1 MGKDN
6 KLENSKKR
14 LKIYYSLLIS
24 VICFIGVSFAF
35 FTLYLRQ
42 GDNNAVTALSCFTT
56 TLTEENSAL
65 NLTNE
70 FPISDENG
78 MKKTPF
84 TFKLTNTCDK
94 YVKAYITLDP
104 LKEGEANYIL
114 SKYIKANVSSKGTT
128 NSGSLIVGD
137 QATKELENKDNGY
150 ILKEVVLSPKES
162 KEYDLRI
169 WIDYDTTKEQA
180 AGMSYP
186 SQIVI
191 VTEPSKTSLAGA
203 ILANNEVKTPL
214 TTPGKEVSAH
224 TKDDVES
231 QTTSV
236 SSTYQAYY
244 FTYGTGYEANGTKFN
259 LTGATVTSDTYA
271 NSYSSLVGK
280 YLVSLNASDAGSAT
294 AGTMKTTTNLS
305 SVYYVVS
312 ATSSSYIYKQITSN
326 KNTTEALLASAK
338 DDYGTSY
345 YFRGTVK
352 NNYVRFANKCWRIVR
367 IVGDGSVK
375 LVLHNDNTAGAANP
389 CSSANNS
396 TNAAFARYSGTTYTS
411 AFNSSYDDNA
421 YIGFMYGT
429 AGASNYASAHAN
441 NNKSDILKNLETWY
455 TNNLASYAD
464 KLADTIWCNDKS
476 TFITLKN
483 GSTYGTG
490 LGYET
495 NETGYGAY
503 NRIYGGDATS
513 YASPSLICPND
524 NNGGKLSKFTV
535 SDTPKGNGNL
545 TYKIGLLT
553 ADEIAFSGSTY
564 YNYNRSTY
572 LQENTGTNW
581 WWSLSPGHFS
591 GGRADVWVVYL
602 SDLYNGRVNNGNGVR
617 PAISLVSSATI
628 SGGSGTSEDPYIVD

>member
-1 MGKDN
+1 MDKDN

-128 NSGSLIVGD
+128 NSGSLIVGN
-137 QATKELENKDNGY
+137 QTTKELENKDNGY
-150 ILKEVVLSPKES
+150 ILKEVVLNPNES

-169 WIDYDTTKEQA
+169 WIDYDTTKEHA

-203 ILANNEVKTPL
+203 ILANNEVVEPL
-214 TTPGKEVSAH
+214 TVPGKEVSAH

-231 QTTSV
+231 QTKSV

-259 LTGATVTSDTYA
+259 LTGAAVTSGTYA

-280 YLVSLNASDAGSAT
+280 YLPDISLISSGSST
-294 AGTMKTTTNLS
+294 AGKMQTTTNLE
-305 SVYYVVS
+305 SVNYVVS
-312 ATSSSYIYKQITSN
+312 ATSSSFVYKRITSN
-326 KNTTEALLASAK
+326 KNTTETVLASTE

-345 YFRGTVK
+345 YFRGAVK
-352 NNYVRFANKCWRIVR
+352 NNYVAFANKCWRIVR
-367 IVGDGSVK
+367 ITGDGSVK
-375 LVLHNDNTAGAANP
+375 LVLHNDNISSSFSP
-389 CSSANNS
+389 CSSSNNS
-396 TNAAFARYSGTTYTS
+396 TVAAFVHRNGSIYRS
-411 AFNSSYDDNA
+411 AFNKEMTDNA

-429 AGASNYASAHAN
+429 IGATNYASTHTN
-441 NNKSDILKNLETWY
+441 INKSTILTDLETWY
-455 TNNLASYAD
+455 KNNLVQYED
-464 KLADTIWCNDKS
+464 KLADTIWCNDKK
-476 TFITLKN
+476 TIN
-483 GSTYGTG
+483 GG
-490 LGYET
+490 LGYG
-495 NETGYGAY
+495 NG
-503 NRIYGGDATS
+503 NSTS
-513 YASPSLICPND
+513 YATVERLTSTKMPSLICNND

-535 SDTPKGNGNL
+535 EDTTKGNGNL

-553 ADEIAFSGSTY
+553 ADEITFSGLMY
-564 YNYNRSTY
+564 QKYNLSTY
-572 LQENTGTNW
+572 LTENAGGDWWTISPHNAVTNFAY
-581 WWSLSPGHFS
+581 GF
-591 GGRADVWVVYL
+591 VVFDHYL
-602 SDLYNGRVNNGNGVR
+602 SYLLVDNAASVR
-617 PAISLVSSATI
+617 PAISLISSTRI
-628 SGGSGTSEDPYIVD
+628 SGGTGTSEDPYIVD

>member
-1 MGKDN
+1 MDKDN

-94 YVKAYITLDP
+94 YVKAYITLEP

-128 NSGSLIVGD
+128 NSGSLIVGS
-137 QATKELENKDNGY
+137 QPTKELENKDNGY
-150 ILKEVVLSPKES
+150 ILKKVVLSPKES

-191 VTEPSKTSLAGA
+191 VTEPSKEQPAAPEGWYEAQTGTLLASLRNDNS
-203 ILANNEVKTPL
+203 LEKPL
-214 TTPGKEVSAH
+214 TEPGKEVSAH
-224 TKDDVES
+224 TFRDISE
-231 QTTSV
+231 TSTVTV
-236 SSTYQAYY
+236 STSEQAYY
-244 FTYGTGYEANGTKFN
+244 ITYGTGYETNGTNFN
-259 LTGATVTSDTYA
+259 LTGAAVTSKTYA
-271 NSYSSLVGK
+271 NSYSSLIGK
-280 YLVSLNASDAGSAT
+280 YLPDNSFNHAGSST
-294 AGTMKTTTNLS
+294 AGEMKETTNLRF
-305 SVYYVVS
+305 VFYIVS
-312 ATSSSYIYKQITSN
+312 ATSTSFTYKMITSN
-326 KNTTEALLASAK
+326 KNTTEALLASAE

-345 YFRGTVK
+345 YYRGAVK
-352 NNYVRFANKCWRIVR
+352 NNYVQFANKCWRIVR
-367 IVGDGSVK
+367 ITGDGSIK
-375 LVLHNDNTAGAANP
+375 LILHNDNTAGVSNP
-389 CSSANNS
+389 CSSSNN
-396 TNAAFARYSGTTYTS
+396 NNEAAYAHYNGTTYTS
-411 AFNSSYDDNA
+411 AYNDNNNDNA
-421 YIGFMYGT
+421 YIGFMFGQ
-429 AGASNYASAHAN
+429 AGASDYARTHAN
-441 NNKSDILKNLETWY
+441 TNKSTILTNLETWY
-455 TNNLASYAD
+455 KNNLSSYED

-476 TFITLKN
+476 TVL
-483 GSTYGTG
+483 GG
-490 LGYET
+490 LGYGT
-495 NETGYGAY
+495 NNTFYGNY
-503 NRIYGGDATS
+503 DRTYS
-513 YASPSLICPND
+513 SKLPSLKCPND

-535 SDTPKGNGNL
+535 NDTTNGNGSL

-553 ADEIAFSGSTY
+553 ADESAFAGLAY
-564 YNYNRSTY
+564 EGYNLSTY
-572 LQENTGTNW
+572 LRENESSLW
-581 WWSLSPGHFS
+581 WTLSIFNFYTSNISVFTS
-591 GGRADVWVVYL
+591 GGGLNYTSGSSKIAI
-602 SDLYNGRVNNGNGVR
+602 R
-617 PAISLVSSATI
+617 PAISLTSSSTV

>member
-56 TLTEENSAL
+56 TLTEENSAI

-114 SKYIKANVSSKGTT
+114 SKYIKANLSSKGTT
-128 NSGSLIVGD
+128 NSGSLIVGN
-137 QATKELENKDNGY
+137 QSTKELENKDNGY

-203 ILANNEVKTPL
+203 ILADNEVVEPL
-214 TTPGKEVSAH
+214 TVPGKEVSAH
-224 TKDDVES
+224 TLNDVES
-231 QTTSV
+231 ETSSV
-236 SSTYQAYY
+236 SSTYQSYY
-244 FTYGTGYEANGTKFN
+244 ITYGTGWTANGTKLN
-259 LTGATVTSDTYA
+259 LTGAAVTSDTYA

-280 YLVSLNASDAGSAT
+280 YLTSRLILSTGSST
-294 AGTMKTTTNLS
+294 AGTMVKTTNLNN
-305 SVYYVVS
+305 VYYVVS
-312 ATSSSYIYKQITSN
+312 ATKDSFTYKELTSN
-326 KNTTEALLASAK
+326 KNTTEALLASTE

-345 YFRGTVK
+345 YFRGAVK
-352 NNYVRFANKCWRIVR
+352 NNYVEFANKCWRIVR
-367 IVGDGSVK
+367 IVGEGSVK
-375 LVLHNDNTAGAANP
+375 LALYNDNTNKVSKP
-389 CSSANNS
+389 CSSVNNNN
-396 TNAAFARYSGTTYTS
+396 TAAFARYSGTTYQS
-411 AFNSSYDDNA
+411 DFNSSTNIDNA
-421 YIGFMYGT
+421 YIGVMYGKPN
-429 AGASNYASAHAN
+429 ADNYADTHAN
-441 NNKSDILKNLETWY
+441 INKSTILTNLETWY
-455 TNNLASYAD
+455 KEYLLQYD
-464 KLADTIWCNDKS
+464 EKLADTIWCNDKS
-476 TFITLKN
+476 TRN
-483 GSTYGTG
+483 NE
-490 LGYET
+490 LGYGSKDT
-495 NETGYGAY
+495 YYAAY
-503 NRIYGGDATS
+503 NRL
-513 YASPSLICPND
+513 ASTKQPTLICPND

-535 SDTPKGNGNL
+535 NDIINGNGSL

-553 ADEIAFSGSTY
+553 ADEIAFSGSNSDA
-564 YNYNRSTY
+564 YNKSAY
-572 LQENTGTNW
+572 LQKNTENNSW
-581 WWSLSPGHFS
+581 WTLSPAALFFDY
-591 GGRADVWVVYL
+591 GGGVWFIH
-602 SDLYNGRVNNGNGVR
+602 NGNFFGVGTTGNIGLR
-617 PAISLVSSATI
+617 PSIALKASTTI
-628 SGGSGTSEDPYIVD
+628 SSGTGTSEDPYIVE

>member
-1 MGKDN
+1 MDKDN

-94 YVKAYITLDP
+94 YVKVYITLDP

-191 VTEPSKTSLAGA
+191 VNEPSKEQPAAPEGWYEAQTGTLLASLRNDNS
-203 ILANNEVKTPL
+203 LEKPL
-214 TTPGKEVSAH
+214 TEPGKEVSAH
-224 TKDDVES
+224 TFRDISE
-231 QTTSV
+231 TSTVTV
-236 SSTYQAYY
+236 STSEQAYY
-244 FTYGTGYEANGTKFN
+244 ITYGTGYETNGTNFN
-259 LTGATVTSDTYA
+259 LTGAAVTSKTYA
-271 NSYSSLVGK
+271 NSYSSLIGK
-280 YLVSLNASDAGSAT
+280 YLPDISFNHAGSST
-294 AGTMKTTTNLS
+294 AGEMKETTNLRF
-305 SVYYVVS
+305 VFYIVS
-312 ATSSSYIYKQITSN
+312 ATSTSFTYKMITSN
-326 KNTTEALLASAK
+326 KNTTEALLASAE

-345 YFRGTVK
+345 YYRGAVK
-352 NNYVRFANKCWRIVR
+352 NNYVQFANKCWRIVR
-367 IVGDGSVK
+367 ITGDGSIK
-375 LVLHNDNTAGAANP
+375 LILNNDNTAGVSNP
-389 CSSANNS
+389 CSSSNN
-396 TNAAFARYSGTTYTS
+396 NNEAAYAHYNGTTYTS
-411 AFNSSYDDNA
+411 AYNDNSKDNA
-421 YIGFMYGT
+421 YIGFMFGQ
-429 AGASNYASAHAN
+429 AGASDYASTHAN
-441 NNKSDILKNLETWY
+441 TNKSTILTNLETWY
-455 TNNLASYAD
+455 KNNLSSYED

-476 TFITLKN
+476 TVL
-483 GSTYGTG
+483 GG
-490 LGYET
+490 LGYGT
-495 NETGYGAY
+495 NNTFYGNY
-503 NRIYGGDATS
+503 DRTYS
-513 YASPSLICPND
+513 SKLPSLKCPND

-535 SDTPKGNGNL
+535 NDTTNGNGSL

-553 ADEIAFSGSTY
+553 ADESAFAGLAY
-564 YNYNRSTY
+564 EGYNLSTY
-572 LQENTGTNW
+572 LRENESSLW
-581 WWSLSPGHFS
+581 WTLSIFNFYTSNISVFTS
-591 GGRADVWVVYL
+591 GGGLNYTSGSSKIAI
-602 SDLYNGRVNNGNGVR
+602 R
-617 PAISLVSSATI
+617 PAISLTSSSTV

>member
-1 MGKDN
+1 MDELEKN
-6 KLENSKKR
+6 KNR
-14 LKIYYSLLIS
+14 RKIYISLLVS
-24 VICFIGVSFAF
+24 VLCIIGVSYAF

-104 LKEGEANYIL
+104 LKEGEDNYIL
-114 SKYIKANVSSKGTT
+114 SKYIKANLSSKGTT
-128 NSGSLIVGD
+128 NSGSLIVGN
-137 QATKELENKDNGY
+137 QSTKELENKDNGY

-203 ILANNEVKTPL
+203 ILADNEVVEPL
-214 TTPGKEVSAH
+214 TVPGKEVSAH
-224 TKDDVES
+224 TLDNVEEIR
-231 QTTSV
+231 TASV

-244 FTYGTGYEANGTKFN
+244 VTYGTGWEANGSNFN
-259 LTGATVTSDTYA
+259 LTGTAVTSGTYA

-280 YLVSLNASDAGSAT
+280 YLTSSSLVNTGSST
-294 AGTMKTTTNLS
+294 SGTKKTTTNLS

-312 ATSSSYIYKQITSN
+312 ATSSSFTYKILGSN
-326 KNTTEALLASAK
+326 KNTTEALFASAE

-345 YFRGTVK
+345 YFRGAVR
-352 NNYVRFANKCWRIVR
+352 NNYVEFANKCWRIVR
-367 IVGDGSVK
+367 ITGNGSVK
-375 LVLHNDNTAGAANP
+375 LILHNDNANKVSNP
-389 CSSANNS
+389 CSSANN
-396 TNAAFARYSGTTYTS
+396 NATAALTKFKENS
-411 AFNSSYDDNA
+411 FNESSNDNA

-429 AGASNYASAHAN
+429 AGSNNYANTHAN
-441 NNKSDILKNLETWY
+441 INKSTVLTNLETWY
-455 TNNLASYAD
+455 TNNLASYES

-476 TFITLKN
+476 T
-483 GSTYGTG
+483 GSSDLGYGTNKT
-490 LGYET
+490 Y
-495 NETGYGAY
+495 YGAY
-503 NRIYGGDATS
+503 NRL
-513 YASPSLICPND
+513 ASTKQPTLKCPDD

-535 SDTPKGNGNL
+535 SDTINGNGNL

-553 ADEIAFSGSTY
+553 ADEVAFAGNARYLT
-564 YNYNRSTY
+564 NNGTY
-572 LQENTGTNW
+572 LSENAEESW
-581 WWSLSPGHFS
+581 WTMSPNEFTS
-591 GGRADVWVVYL
+591 NATIWLNTLNYSYNVVY
-602 SDLYNGRVNNGNGVR
+602 GNNIR
-617 PAISLVSSATI
+617 PAIALIPSATI

>member
-56 TLTEENSAL
+56 TLTEENSAI

-94 YVKAYITLDP
+94 YVKAYITLDS

-128 NSGSLIVGD
+128 DSGSLIVGN
-137 QATKELENKDNGY
+137 QPTKELENKDNGY
-150 ILKEVVLSPKES
+150 ILKEVVLKPKES

-180 AGMSYP
+180 AGMTYP

-203 ILANNEVKTPL
+203 ILADNEVVEPL
-214 TTPGKEVSAH
+214 TVPGKEVSAH
-224 TKDDVES
+224 TLNDVES
-231 QTTSV
+231 ETASV
-236 SSTYQAYY
+236 SSTYRSYY
-244 FTYGTGYEANGTKFN
+244 ITYGTGWKVNGTNGTKFD
-259 LTGATVTSDTYA
+259 LTGATVTSNTYA

-280 YLVSLNASDAGSAT
+280 YLASNSLSSAGSSTAGTVKTTTYLNSIYYIVSAT
-294 AGTMKTTTNLS
+294 AS
-305 SVYYVVS
+305 SF
-312 ATSSSYIYKQITSN
+312 IYKEITSN
-326 KNTTEALLASAK
+326 KNTTEALLASTE

-345 YFRGTVK
+345 YFRGNVK
-352 NNYVRFANKCWRIVR
+352 NNYVEFANKCWRIVR
-367 IVGDGSVK
+367 ITGDGSTK
-375 LVLHNDNTAGAANP
+375 LVLYNDNTGGLSSP
-389 CSSANNS
+389 CSSTNNNA
-396 TNAAFARYSGTTYTS
+396 TAAFARYSGTTYSST
-411 AFNSSYDDNA
+411 FNSKSNDNT
-421 YIGFMYGT
+421 YIGFMYGKVGT
-429 AGASNYASAHAN
+429 SDYTSVHENI
-441 NNKSDILKNLETWY
+441 NKSTILTNLETWY
-455 TNNLASYAD
+455 QNNLMPYTNE
-464 KLADTIWCNDKS
+464 LADIIWCNDKS
-476 TFITLKN
+476 TVNITIL
-483 GSTYGTG
+483 GHAMTYA
-490 LGYET
+490 
-495 NETGYGAY
+495 AY
-503 NRIYGGDATS
+503 DRIHESKMPTLMCS
-513 YASPSLICPND
+513 ID
-524 NNGGKLSKFTV
+524 NNGGKLSKLTANDTV
-535 SDTPKGNGNL
+535 NGNGDL

-553 ADEIAFSGSTY
+553 ADEVAFAGSVFYYKNNATYLHKNAETTWWSTISPSYSGSIFVV
-564 YNYNRSTY
+564 
-572 LQENTGTNW
+572 GAG
-581 WWSLSPGHFS
+581 SL
-591 GGRADVWVVYL
+591 
-602 SDLYNGRVNNGNGVR
+602 NINGVGNENAIR
-617 PAISLVSSATI
+617 PAIALKASTTV